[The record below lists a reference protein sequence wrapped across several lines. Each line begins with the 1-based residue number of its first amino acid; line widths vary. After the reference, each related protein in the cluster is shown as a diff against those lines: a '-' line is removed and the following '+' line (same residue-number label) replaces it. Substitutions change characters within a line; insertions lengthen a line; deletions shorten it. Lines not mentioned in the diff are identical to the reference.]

1 MYRLRLFPA
10 NPLLRWYFY
19 CIFFLSMS
27 EQGKKRAEKR
37 FVKMFLDRM
46 MAEKNI
52 SSHTILAYT
61 LDLGQF
67 FDFLRGIG
75 AWGEESGRGAL
86 AAIDHT
92 LVRAFSG
99 TLHEKGLSPA
109 TMERKLSTLRAFFQY
124 LNQVDILKGNPARG
138 VSLPAKPKRTPDF
151 LTRGEALALLDD
163 GGGPGPSAARDR
175 VILELFYAT
184 GARASELASLSVED
198 VDLGGGFLTLRGK
211 GNKKRIVPFGHPAWQ
226 ALRDLL
232 SSPLQRK
239 SDALGLPVFIN
250 ARGGRLS
257 VRSIHSIVKKRARR
271 AGLGRP
277 VAPHKLRH
285 TFATHLL
292 DGGADLRVIQEM
304 LGHASLSTT
313 QKYTHVGL
321 GRLME
326 VYDAAHPRASLGGGA
341 AGQNGKTSSKV
352 IR

>member
-1 MYRLRLFPA
+1 
-10 NPLLRWYFY
+10 
-19 CIFFLSMS
+19 MS
-27 EQGKKRAEKR
+27 GQDKNRAEDR
-37 FVKMFLDRM
+37 FIKMFLDRM

-52 SSHTILAYT
+52 SMNTVLAYT
-61 LDLGQF
+61 LDLRQF

-75 AWGEESGRGAL
+75 AWGEKSGQGAL
-86 AAIDHT
+86 AAMDHT

-99 TLHEKGLSPA
+99 TLYEKSFSPA

-151 LTRGEALALLDD
+151 LTRGEASALLDGVA
-163 GGGPGPSAARDR
+163 GGAGPAEARDR
-175 VILELFYAT
+175 AILEVLYAT
-184 GARASELASLSVED
+184 GARASELAALSVED
-198 VDLGGGFLTLRGK
+198 VDFGSRFMTVHGK
-211 GNKKRIVPFGHPAWQ
+211 GGKKRIIPFGRAAEQ

-232 SSPLQRK
+232 DTPPERK
-239 SDALGLPVFIN
+239 SDARGLPVFTN

-257 VRSIHSIVKKRARR
+257 VRSIHSIVKERARR

-285 TFATHLL
+285 TFATSLL
-292 DGGADLRVIQEM
+292 DNGADLRVIQEM

-326 VYDAAHPRASLGGGA
+326 VYDAAHPRASLDGGA